1 MRALGLISCSILL
14 AALAGYATAGSLQLS
29 AAAGSATALLLAATP
44 R

>member
-1 MRALGLISCSILL
+1 MRALGLISCAILL

-29 AAAGSATALLLAATP
+29 AAAGGAAALVLAATP